1 LQSSRVATVERIVSR
16 NRVPLTMK
24 RGDFKA
30 MNYGDRLSGQWVLVI
45 VSIAFF
51 LGFGLLVEFVP
62 PTSQTNTICA
72 FSLLE
77 SEVETDLGWTRLP
90 ALALL
95 QCSNQ
100 RRVLDVLGNFPK
112 DERAEVFDWTLDV
125 TTIEGR

>member
-1 LQSSRVATVERIVSR
+1 
-16 NRVPLTMK
+16 MK

-30 MNYGDRLSGQWVLVI
+30 MNYGDKLSGQWVLVI

-62 PTSQTNTICA
+62 PTSQTNTSCA

-77 SEVETDLGWTRLP
+77 SEGETDLGWTRLP
-90 ALALL
+90 ALALV

-112 DERAEVFDWTLDV
+112 DERAEVFDWTLHV
-125 TTIEGR
+125 TTIQGR

>member
-1 LQSSRVATVERIVSR
+1 
-16 NRVPLTMK
+16 MK

-51 LGFGLLVEFVP
+51 FGFGLLVEFVP
-62 PTSQTNTICA
+62 PTSQTNTSCG

-77 SEVETDLGWTRLP
+77 FEVEADLGWTRLP
-90 ALALL
+90 ALASL
-95 QCSNQ
+95 QCTNQ